1 MNQENEVGRTYQK
14 IKERADALNVSI
26 SLVCREAGVDRSII
40 ERWKSK
46 DPKSID
52 TLNAI
57 NAAFEKLEKKEVEND

>member
-1 MNQENEVGRTYQK
+1 MSEENEVGKTYQE
-14 IKERADALNVSI
+14 IKNRCESLNVSI

-57 NAAFEKLEKKEVEND
+57 NKAFEKLEKKEVQND